1 MGLGEPFEIVG
12 ENRWQKNKLPK
23 AISEAVFCLNFKAGR
38 LVKCT
43 GEKTNTSFDCF
54 DINKN
59 NRIQVKGC
67 SVSIDLTSFGP
78 RSVWDELYF
87 VHFFPNQMYDGCYNI
102 YFIDNHLIYEH
113 KVSKSETF
121 LDQQRQGRRPR
132 FSIMKDIVEPN
143 QIEPVIK
150 SKL

>member
-1 MGLGEPFEIVG
+1 MGLGEPFEQVG

-78 RSVWDELYF
+78 
-87 VHFFPNQMYDGCYNI
+87 
-102 YFIDNHLIYEH
+102 
-113 KVSKSETF
+113 
-121 LDQQRQGRRPR
+121 
-132 FSIMKDIVEPN
+132 
-143 QIEPVIK
+143 
-150 SKL
+150 